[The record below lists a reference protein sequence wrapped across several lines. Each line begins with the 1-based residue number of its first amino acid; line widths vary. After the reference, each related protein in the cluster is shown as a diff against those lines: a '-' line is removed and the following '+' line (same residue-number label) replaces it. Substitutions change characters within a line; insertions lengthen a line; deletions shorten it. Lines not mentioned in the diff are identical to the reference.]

1 MEKKEYVTPE
11 IQVYK
16 IEVQAPLL
24 EDSININGQG
34 ASVYDGEEELF
45 DF

>member
-24 EDSININGQG
+24 EDSLHGQG